1 MIMPIARLLIVSLIL
16 CCAGPLQAAP
26 GPERPGQAGIASP
39 HPLATRAGEEILRA
53 GGNAFDAAVAVS
65 AALAVVEPYGSGL
78 GGGGF
83 FLLHRAEDGH
93 EVMVD
98 ARETAPAA
106 AQRDMFVDEQG
117 ERIPGLSLDTVL
129 AAGIPGLPAALVHL
143 SREYG
148 RLPLGSVLAPAI
160 RYAEEGFEVYPRLLT
175 GLERKRAELEASPA
189 SAAVFFPEGELPELG
204 SRLRQQD
211 LARTL
216 RRLAEQGREGFYQG
230 PVAEALVAAVQ
241 AEGGLWTLEDLAGYR
256 IKEREPIVSRYRE
269 ARIVSAPPPS
279 SGGVVLAT
287 ILNILEGYDL
297 QAMPP
302 DVATHLVIEAMRR
315 GYRDRA
321 LYLGD
326 PDFVDVPVARLIHP
340 MYAAGL
346 RASIRTDRALPSD
359 WLPGIRAREDGP
371 QTTHFSI
378 IDADGNRAAVTQ
390 TLNFWFGSGIM
401 AAGTGVLLNNEMDD
415 FSARPG
421 VPDGFGLVTGDGNAI
436 EPGKR
441 MLSSM
446 TPTFV
451 ETPGGV
457 AILGTPGGS
466 RIISMVLLGVLARV
480 DAQASAREM
489 VTRRRFHHQY
499 LPDLVVHEPGALDD
513 AVVEGLRARGHQL
526 EETGGDYGN
535 LKVVTW
541 DYEDNR
547 VEAATDPR
555 NEAGE
560 ALVY

>member
-1 MIMPIARLLIVSLIL
+1 MPISRLFIVSLIL
-16 CCAGPLQAAP
+16 FGPASVQASPA
-26 GPERPGQAGIASP
+26 PERPGQAAIASP
-39 HPLATRAGEEILRA
+39 HPLATQAGEEVLRA

-106 AQRDMFVDEQG
+106 ARRDMFVDEQG

-148 RLPLGSVLAPAI
+148 RLPLGTVLAPAI
-160 RYAEEGFEVYPRLLT
+160 RYAEDGFEVYSRLLT
-175 GLERKRAELEASPA
+175 GLERKRAELAASPA
-189 SAAVFFPEGELPELG
+189 SAEVFFPAGDLPELG
-204 SRLRQQD
+204 SRLRQHD

-216 RRLAEQGREGFYQG
+216 RRLAEQGHDGFYAG

-256 IKEREPIVSRYRE
+256 IVERAPIVSRYRG

-287 ILNILEGYDL
+287 MLNILEGYDL
-297 QAMPP
+297 QALPA
-302 DVATHLVIEAMRR
+302 DAATHLVIEAMRR

-326 PDFVDVPVARLIHP
+326 PDFVDVPVARLTHP

-346 RASIRTDRALPSD
+346 RAAIRTDRAMPSD
-359 WLPGIRAREDGP
+359 HLPGLGAREDGP

-378 IDADGNRAAVTQ
+378 IDGDGNRAAVTQ

-421 VPDGFGLVTGDGNAI
+421 LPDGFGLVTGEGNAI
-436 EPGKR
+436 APGKR

-451 ETPGGV
+451 ETPDGV
-457 AILGTPGGS
+457 AVLGTPGGS

-480 DAQASAREM
+480 DEQASAGEM
-489 VTRRRFHHQY
+489 VARRRFHHQY
-499 LPDLVVHEPGALDD
+499 LPDRVVHEPDALEA
-513 AVVEGLRARGHQL
+513 AVVEALRARGHEL
-526 EETGGDYGN
+526 EETRRDYGN

-541 DYEDNR
+541 DYGENR

-555 NEAGE
+555 GERGE